1 MAKFEQM
8 ITQDEYD
15 ACIKGYQ
22 IIDCVAR
29 NKDYFHFVGRNV
41 KEEGAMSERKVA
53 KRATLF
59 MATYLDALVQADV
72 PFENL
77 RLRGQSI
84 GRRRRDADGGH
95 ARRGLAA
102 RSGS

>member
-29 NKDYFHFVGRNV
+29 NKDCFHFVGRNV
-41 KEEGAMSERKVA
+41 K
-53 KRATLF
+53 
-59 MATYLDALVQADV
+59 
-72 PFENL
+72 
-77 RLRGQSI
+77 
-84 GRRRRDADGGH
+84 
-95 ARRGLAA
+95 
-102 RSGS
+102 

>member
-8 ITQDEYD
+8 ITQDEYY

-41 KEEGAMSERKVA
+41 KEERRNVGAESR
-53 KRATLF
+53 
-59 MATYLDALVQADV
+59 
-72 PFENL
+72 
-77 RLRGQSI
+77 
-84 GRRRRDADGGH
+84 
-95 ARRGLAA
+95 
-102 RSGS
+102 